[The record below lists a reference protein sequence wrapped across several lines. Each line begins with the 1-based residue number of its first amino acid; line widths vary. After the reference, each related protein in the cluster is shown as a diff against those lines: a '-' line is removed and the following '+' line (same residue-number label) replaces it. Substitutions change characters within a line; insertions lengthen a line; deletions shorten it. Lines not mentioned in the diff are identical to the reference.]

1 MAVHPEISVEF
12 FPPKNEPGRERL
24 LAAMAALAPLEPAYA
39 SVTYGAGGSTQERTL
54 ATVQLVKSESRFE
67 PVPHLTCI
75 GSTEAGI
82 QELLDRYRGW
92 GIQRIVAL
100 RGDLPEGMENPGF
113 FRHASDLVAYIRD
126 HGNFEILV
134 SAYPE
139 VHPEAASATADLD
152 YLVAKV
158 QAGASGLVTQYFYN
172 PDAYLHLRDAL
183 VRRGV
188 DVPVTV
194 GVMPMV
200 SYEQTARFS
209 AQCGAEIPRFLRLA
223 MEACADDLA
232 AQWQTGVEIL
242 SRQCQLLLREGVPGF
257 HFYTL
262 NQAETTLAIWRNL
275 SI

>member
-1 MAVHPEISVEF
+1 MAAHPEVSVEF
-12 FPPKNEPGRERL
+12 FPPKNAAGRERL
-24 LAAMAALAPLEPAYA
+24 LAAMAALEPVRPAYA
-39 SVTYGAGGSTQERTL
+39 SVTYGAGGSTRERTL
-54 ATVQLVKSESRFE
+54 ATVQMVQQKSRFE

-75 GSTEAGI
+75 GSTEEGVR
-82 QELLDRYRGW
+82 ELLGYYRDW
-92 GIQRIVAL
+92 GIRRIVAL

-113 FRHASDLVAYIRD
+113 FRHASDLVAYVQAF
-126 HGNFEILV
+126 GGFEILV

-139 VHPEAASATADLD
+139 VHPEASSAITDLD

-158 QAGASGLVTQYFYN
+158 GAGASALITQYFYN

-183 VRRGV
+183 ARRGIN
-188 DVPVTV
+188 VPITV
-194 GVMPMV
+194 GVMPFV
-200 SYEQTARFS
+200 SYEQISRFS
-209 AQCGAEIPRFLRLA
+209 VQCGAEVPRYLRMA
-223 MEACADDLA
+223 MEACAGDTA

-242 SRQCQLLLREGVPGF
+242 SRQCQLLLREGVPGL